1 MRQPKLIDYILLTTL
16 SLIWA
21 SAFFNIKIATYSFGP
36 VTIAFLRVFFGAI
49 PVLLLCYY
57 KNIKIEAF
65 SKDWHWFAMIGFIN
79 LVAPFF
85 LIAYGVKSVQSN
97 LAAILMSTTPLSSTV
112 LGHFFTKNEKFN
124 LIKTF
129 GILIGFSGIVFLFS
143 DNILIDENNFTSALL
158 ILLGS
163 TCYVV
168 GGVLT
173 LKISKKKNE
182 NVTGS
187 ILIWAIIY
195 VRAFGLGP
203 FAGLLSI
210 FTADVGTLGKLFS
223 EATDNADKKQIEG
236 ITATGSNK
244 SSIIRYGLI
253 PQIFPIFISQS
264 LYFFESNTR
273 SAVILGV
280 VGAGGIGLQLT
291 ERMKAQYW
299 DQTLFIIV
307 LILIMVAIIDSI
319 SRAIRKRIIYE

>member
-1 MRQPKLIDYILLTTL
+1 MKQPKFFDYILLTIL
-16 SLIWA
+16 ALIWA

-57 KNIKIEAF
+57 KKIKVEAF
-65 SKDWHWFAMIGFIN
+65 SKDWHWFAAIGFIN

-97 LAAILMSTTPLSSTV
+97 LAAILMSTTPLSSTI
-112 LGHFFTKNEKFN
+112 LGHFYTKNEKFN
-124 LIKTF
+124 FTKTI

-143 DNILIDENNFTSALL
+143 DNLLIDENNFSSALL

-187 ILIWAIIY
+187 ILIWATIILIPMVTLIEQPWNVEPRLDSTISVIY
-195 VRAFGLGP
+195 LGLVST
-203 FAGLLSI
+203 GLAWLLRFKI
-210 FTADVGTLGKLFS
+210 LV
-223 EATDNADKKQIEG
+223 N
-236 ITATGSNK
+236 N
-244 SSIIRYGLI
+244 GLI
-253 PQIFPIFISQS
+253 FQSQVSYLIPIFGTILSYIFLKELITFKVLIS
-264 LYFFESNTR
+264 LI
-273 SAVILGV
+273 AVV
-280 VGAGGIGLQLT
+280 VGIYFVK
-291 ERMKAQYW
+291 KA
-299 DQTLFIIV
+299 
-307 LILIMVAIIDSI
+307 
-319 SRAIRKRIIYE
+319 K

>member
-1 MRQPKLIDYILLTTL
+1 MRQAKLLDYLLLILLA
-16 SLIWA
+16 LIWA

-85 LIAYGVKSVQSN
+85 LIAYGVQSVQSN

-112 LGHFFTKNEKFN
+112 LGHFYTKNEKFN
-124 LIKTF
+124 FIKTF
-129 GILIGFSGIVFLFS
+129 GILIGFSGILYLFS
-143 DNILIDENNFTSALL
+143 DNLLIDDDNFLSALL

-187 ILIWAIIY
+187 ILIWAVIILIPLVSFIEQPWNSTPRLDSTISVIY
-195 VRAFGLGP
+195 LGLVSTGIAWLLRFRILVNNGLIFQSQVSYLIPIFGTILSYIFLKELITTKVLISLIAVCVGIYFVRK
-203 FAGLLSI
+203 
-210 FTADVGTLGKLFS
+210 ADNKKLF
-223 EATDNADKKQIEG
+223 K
-236 ITATGSNK
+236 
-244 SSIIRYGLI
+244 
-253 PQIFPIFISQS
+253 
-264 LYFFESNTR
+264 
-273 SAVILGV
+273 
-280 VGAGGIGLQLT
+280 
-291 ERMKAQYW
+291 
-299 DQTLFIIV
+299 
-307 LILIMVAIIDSI
+307 
-319 SRAIRKRIIYE
+319 

>member
-1 MRQPKLIDYILLTTL
+1 MKQPKLFDYLLL
-16 SLIWA
+16 GFLALIWA

-57 KNIKIEAF
+57 KDIKIEAF

-97 LAAILMSTTPLSSTV
+97 LAAILMSTTPLSSTI
-112 LGHFFTKNEKFN
+112 LGHFYTKNEKFN
-124 LIKTF
+124 FIKTF
-129 GILIGFSGIVFLFS
+129 GILIGFSGILYLFS
-143 DNILIDENNFTSALL
+143 DNLLIDDNNFVSALL

-187 ILIWAIIY
+187 ILIWAVIILIPLVSFIEQPWNVTPRLDSTISVIY
-195 VRAFGLGP
+195 LGLVSTGV
-203 FAGLLSI
+203 AWLLRFRI
-210 FTADVGTLGKLFS
+210 LVK
-223 EATDNADKKQIEG
+223 N
-236 ITATGSNK
+236 
-244 SSIIRYGLI
+244 GLI
-253 PQIFPIFISQS
+253 FQSQVSYLIPIFG
-264 LYFFESNTR
+264 T
-273 SAVILGV
+273 ILSY
-280 VGAGGIGLQLT
+280 IFLKELIT
-291 ERMKAQYW
+291 IK
-299 DQTLFIIV
+299 V
-307 LILIMVAIIDSI
+307 LISLIAVCVGIYFV
-319 SRAIRKRIIYE
+319 RKADNEKSLK

>member
-1 MRQPKLIDYILLTTL
+1 MKKPKLIDYILLTVL
-16 SLIWA
+16 ALIWA

-57 KNIKIEAF
+57 KKIKIEAF
-65 SKDWHWFAMIGFIN
+65 SKDWHWFAIIGFIN

-112 LGHFFTKNEKFN
+112 LGHFYTKNEKFN
-124 LIKTF
+124 FIKTF
-129 GILIGFSGIVFLFS
+129 GILIGFSGILYLFS
-143 DNILIDENNFTSALL
+143 DNLLIDENNFLSALL

-187 ILIWAIIY
+187 ILIWAVIILIPLLIFIELPLQTLPRTDSLISVIY
-195 VRAFGLGP
+195 LGIVPTGIAWLLRFRILKNNGLIFQSQVSYLIPIFGTILGFIFLKELITFKVLISLIAVCIGVYFVRKGD
-203 FAGLLSI
+203 
-210 FTADVGTLGKLFS
+210 TTKKLF
-223 EATDNADKKQIEG
+223 N
-236 ITATGSNK
+236 
-244 SSIIRYGLI
+244 
-253 PQIFPIFISQS
+253 F
-264 LYFFESNTR
+264 
-273 SAVILGV
+273 
-280 VGAGGIGLQLT
+280 
-291 ERMKAQYW
+291 
-299 DQTLFIIV
+299 
-307 LILIMVAIIDSI
+307 
-319 SRAIRKRIIYE
+319 

>member
-1 MRQPKLIDYILLTTL
+1 MRQPKLIDYFLLTIL

-36 VTIAFLRVFFGAI
+36 VTIAFLRVLFGAI
-49 PVLLLCYY
+49 PVLILCYF
-57 KNIKIEAF
+57 KNIKVEAF

-112 LGHFFTKNEKFN
+112 LAHFYTKNEKFN
-124 LIKTF
+124 LIKTI

-143 DNILIDENNFTSALL
+143 DNLLIDENNFVSALL

-187 ILIWAIIY
+187 ILIWAIIILLPLTFLIEQPFQTMPRTDSLISAIY
-195 VRAFGLGP
+195 LGIVP
-203 FAGLLSI
+203 TGIAWLLRFRI
-210 FTADVGTLGKLFS
+210 LTT
-223 EATDNADKKQIEG
+223 N
-236 ITATGSNK
+236 
-244 SSIIRYGLI
+244 GLI
-253 PQIFPIFISQS
+253 FQSQVSYLIPIFG
-264 LYFFESNTR
+264 T
-273 SAVILGV
+273 ILGYIFLKELITTKV
-280 VGAGGIGLQLT
+280 LVSLIAVCIGIYFVKKGGN
-291 ERMKAQYW
+291 K
-299 DQTLFIIV
+299 QTI
-307 LILIMVAIIDSI
+307 
-319 SRAIRKRIIYE
+319 

>member
-1 MRQPKLIDYILLTTL
+1 MRQPKIIDYLLL
-16 SLIWA
+16 VLLALIWA
-21 SAFFNIKIATYSFGP
+21 SAFFNIKIATYSYGP

-85 LIAYGVKSVQSN
+85 LIAYGVQSVQSN

-112 LGHFFTKNEKFN
+112 LGHFYTTNEKFN
-124 LIKTF
+124 FIKTF
-129 GILIGFSGIVFLFS
+129 GILIGFSGILYLFS
-143 DNILIDENNFTSALL
+143 DNLLIDENNFISALL

-187 ILIWAIIY
+187 ILIWATIILIPLVSFIEQPWNLTPRLDSTVSVIY
-195 VRAFGLGP
+195 LGLVSTGI
-203 FAGLLSI
+203 AWLLRFRI
-210 FTADVGTLGKLFS
+210 LV
-223 EATDNADKKQIEG
+223 N
-236 ITATGSNK
+236 N
-244 SSIIRYGLI
+244 GLI
-253 PQIFPIFISQS
+253 FQSQVSYLIPIFGI
-264 LYFFESNTR
+264 
-273 SAVILGV
+273 ILSY
-280 VGAGGIGLQLT
+280 IFLKELIT
-291 ERMKAQYW
+291 FK
-299 DQTLFIIV
+299 V
-307 LILIMVAIIDSI
+307 LISLIAVCVGIYFV
-319 SRAIRKRIIYE
+319 RKADYQKTI

>member
-1 MRQPKLIDYILLTTL
+1 MKQPRLLDYFLLTIL
-16 SLIWA
+16 ALIWA

-49 PVLLLCYY
+49 PVLLICYY

-97 LAAILMSTTPLSSTV
+97 LAAILMSTTPLSSTI
-112 LGHFFTKNEKFN
+112 LGHFYTKNEKFN
-124 LIKTF
+124 FMKTV

-143 DNILIDENNFTSALL
+143 DNLLIDKNNFNSALL

-187 ILIWAIIY
+187 ILIWATIILIPLVSFIEQPWNLSPRLDSTISVIY
-195 VRAFGLGP
+195 LGLVSTGI
-203 FAGLLSI
+203 AWLLRFKI
-210 FTADVGTLGKLFS
+210 LV
-223 EATDNADKKQIEG
+223 N
-236 ITATGSNK
+236 N
-244 SSIIRYGLI
+244 GLI
-253 PQIFPIFISQS
+253 FQSQVSYLIPIFGTMLSYIF
-264 LYFFESNTR
+264 LNE
-273 SAVILGV
+273 
-280 VGAGGIGLQLT
+280 
-291 ERMKAQYW
+291 
-299 DQTLFIIV
+299 IITFKV
-307 LILIMVAIIDSI
+307 LIALISVVIG
-319 SRAIRKRIIYE
+319 IYFVKKAN